1 MGDSQVLVEPRQQDV
16 RDELNRLLESPP
28 FRSSKRC
35 RDFLRHI
42 VEQTLSGQRGSLK
55 ERSIGIDLFSLP
67 LDFDTSQRTI
77 VRVTA
82 SETRKKLA
90 LYYHSE
96 VGTLHAVRIDLP
108 PGAYNAEFTWKE
120 EPQAKPLEEPLF
132 VPELRRIS
140 RRWLVATG
148 GTVGLLAAVGLMWS
162 WRRSG
167 SSGTRQRSAAV
178 PDPAPAVGTL
188 PPGNIRIAIGAANPY
203 IDRNGQS
210 WGADRLFSGGSVR
223 TRPSERIMRTLDPDL
238 YRRLRTGDFRYDIL
252 LPRGSYELHLHFAE
266 TGLSD
271 FISAESS
278 GEGQRVFRV
287 SANGKT
293 LLDFFDVVADADGAN
308 VADERVFRNISP
320 ADDGFLHLAFSPLR
334 GSAMASGIELR
345 AVNPGK
351 VLPLRIRSGWPSSW
365 QDAAGGQWRCDS
377 YFLGGNALVR
387 RSNPAQGSEQATP
400 DDALY
405 ASERWGHF
413 SYALPVADGRY
424 RVTLK
429 FCEGHHGP
437 RNTGV
442 GGVGSRLFD
451 VHCNGLALL
460 KDFDI
465 MREAGGEG
473 RPLDRVFPKI
483 RPNAQ
488 GKIVL
493 SFVPNMGMACV
504 NGIEVVDEV
513 G

>member
-1 MGDSQVLVEPRQQDV
+1 MGDGPVLVEPRQQDI
-16 RDELNRLLESPP
+16 RDELNRLLKSPP

-42 VEQTLSGQRGSLK
+42 VEQTLIGQRGSLK
-55 ERSIGIDLFSLP
+55 ERSIGIDLFGLP
-67 LDFDTSQRTI
+67 QDFDTSQHTI

-96 VGTLHAVRIDLP
+96 NGTLHAVRIDLP
-108 PGAYNAEFTWKE
+108 PGAYSAEFTWNE
-120 EPQAKPLEEPLF
+120 EPIAEPVEAPLF
-132 VPELRRIS
+132 VPEPRRIS
-140 RRWLVATG
+140 RRWLVAAG
-148 GTVGLLAAVGLMWS
+148 GTAGLLGVAGSMWFLRKS
-162 WRRSG
+162 RAG
-167 SSGTRQRSAAV
+167 STSQNPGTTLQ
-178 PDPAPAVGTL
+178 PAPLAGSL
-188 PPGNIRIAIGAANPY
+188 PSDNIRIAIGAATSY
-203 IDRNGQS
+203 IDRNGQTWS
-210 WGADRLFSGGSVR
+210 ADRYFSGGTIL

-238 YRRLRTGDFRYDIL
+238 YRRFRAGDFRYDIPL
-252 LPRGSYELHLHFAE
+252 AQGNHELHLHFAE

-271 FISAESS
+271 SISAESS

-287 SANGKT
+287 SANGNT

-308 VADERVFRNISP
+308 IADERVFRNISP
-320 ADDGFLHLAFSPLR
+320 AADGILHLAFSPLR
-334 GSAMASGIELR
+334 GSAMVNGIEVR
-345 AVNPGK
+345 PVGAGK

-365 QDAAGGQWRCDS
+365 QDSAGRQWRGDS

-387 RSNPAQGSEQATP
+387 RSNPAQGSEQALP

-413 SYALPVADGRY
+413 SYALPAAEGRY
-424 RVTLK
+424 KVTLK

-451 VHCNGLALL
+451 IHCNGVALL

-473 RPLDRVFPKI
+473 RPLDRVFSKI
-483 RPNAQ
+483 HPNAQ
-488 GKIVL
+488 GKILL
-493 SFVPNMGMACV
+493 SFVPKIGMACV
-504 NGIEVVDEV
+504 NGIEVVEEP